1 MKQKK
6 DKKIIKDEEHN
17 SKENMAKIY
26 TKDMLSSRGFSYAT
40 HQPLLES
47 QMKTTKK
54 KCISASINL
63 EKSSVLFL
71 QNLNHLK
78 PHNTQNLHLP
88 NFVTFKILNNL
99 HHPPITDSYS

>member
-6 DKKIIKDEEHN
+6 DKKIMKNEEHN

-47 QMKTTKK
+47 QMKNHKK
-54 KCISASINL
+54 KM
-63 EKSSVLFL
+63 
-71 QNLNHLK
+71 H
-78 PHNTQNLHLP
+78 
-88 NFVTFKILNNL
+88 
-99 HHPPITDSYS
+99 